1 MLDFKNL
8 VDHFQQSGLLKC
20 IGKKVSTHL
29 ELAEIIS
36 YNEPTPVIFTNVSDH
51 EIPVVANVF
60 SSRKSFSM
68 AHAKKHQSCEAEGE
82 MILPATNP
90 DSFIHRLQYAIKHCE
105 APSILDEKS
114 KASCQEVI
122 HAQPDLEK
130 LPILK
135 HVKEDG
141 GRYITSGVAIYTC
154 PRYGGNMSFHRMM
167 VVDDGKMVARVVENR
182 GLDTA
187 LKESDGE
194 LDVAIAIG
202 NAPQVMIA
210 ASTSPPKGVNELSI
224 ANALSPI
231 ELVKCKTIDAMV
243 PAGSEIIIEG
253 QFTGEKIEEGPFL
266 DLTGTLDI
274 IRNQPVFKVTCITH
288 RRNPMYHALLPAS
301 KEHELL
307 MGLPREATMARELGK
322 YPGFKDVRLT
332 DGSAHWFNAVVQ
344 FKESSE
350 LNPEDIFKSTFQG
363 HGSLKNCI
371 MVDDDIEIS
380 DPLDV
385 EFAITTRCQFSEDL
399 YLFPNE
405 RGSSLDPSANQVT
418 RETCKVGIDATMPKG
433 KDRHAFMKKRLG
445 RKR

>member
-1 MLDFKNL
+1 MLDFKDL
-8 VDHFQQSGLLKC
+8 VDHFQQSGLLNHIEKE
-20 IGKKVSTHL
+20 VTTHL
-29 ELAEIIS
+29 ELASIIS
-36 YNEPTPVIFTNVSDH
+36 GIGPAPVIFTNISDH
-51 EIPVVANVF
+51 EFPVVANVF

-68 AHAKKHQSCEAEGE
+68 AHAGKHQSHEGE
-82 MILPATNP
+82 GESVLPATNP
-90 DSFIHRLQYAIKHCE
+90 DSFIHRLQHAIKNCK
-105 APSILDEKS
+105 APSILDENS
-114 KASCQEVI
+114 EVSCQEII
-122 HAQPDLEK
+122 HTEPDLDK

-135 HVKEDG
+135 HVEEDG

-167 VVDDGKMVARVVENR
+167 IIDDGKMVARVVENR

-187 LKESDGE
+187 LKESGGE
-194 LDVAIAIG
+194 LEVAIAIG

-210 ASTSPPKGVNELSI
+210 ASTSPPKGVDELSI

-231 ELVKCKTIDAMV
+231 ELVKCKTIDVMV

-253 QFTGEKIEEGPFL
+253 HFTGETADEGPFL

-274 IRNQPVFKVTCITH
+274 IRNQPVFEVTCMTH

-322 YPGFKDVRLT
+322 HPGFRDVRLT

-344 FKESSE
+344 FEGGRN
-350 LNPEDIFKSTFQG
+350 LDPEEIFKSTFLG

-371 MVDDDIEIS
+371 IIDDDIEIA

-385 EFAITTRCQFSEDL
+385 EFAITTRCQFTEDL

-418 RETCKVGIDATMPKG
+418 RETCKVGIDATIPRG
-433 KDRHAFMKKRLG
+433 KDRQAFMKKRLG
-445 RKR
+445 RER